1 MGLSKIV
8 RLAALLIAIVAAF
21 VNLPEE
27 AAIVALAGVIG
38 GYFIEDEHASRFLIA
53 TLALAMVNGAL
64 LPIWGI
70 GPYLTA
76 ILGSV
81 STLFNAAACTV
92 IVMGVY
98 NRLKP

>member
-1 MGLSKIV
+1 MDLSKII
-8 RLAALLIAIVAAF
+8 RLVALLIAIVAAF

-27 AAIVALAGVIG
+27 AAIVALAGLVG

-64 LPIWGI
+64 QPIWGI
-70 GPYLTA
+70 GPYISM
-76 ILGSV
+76 ILGSI
-81 STLFNAAACTV
+81 STLFNAGACTV
-92 IVMGVY
+92 VVMGIV